1 MKKYVVLLFTLI
13 SINVFSQKNNISLQG
28 GVAMPSSSDMIE
40 ISKTIGYCTG
50 VDYFRTLYSEKKY
63 KYTLGLIVDFKTA
76 LFRVADN
83 FLIEGNPYSAN
94 VTWGHSYREFSF
106 GLGLSPQ
113 REIGNSGFFVG
124 VNTELIGLYNIEPS
138 VGFSTYIMDDY
149 GNLYS
154 TLGDVQIDNG
164 LSIGYDLGVSFYKM
178 FFNNFGIGLQIDWLS
193 SRRTTT
199 TYTTITTPVFVQSQ
213 NDVKEKIDY
222 LCGQLKCV
230 YSF

>member
-1 MKKYVVLLFTLI
+1 MKKYIILFFTLI

-28 GVAMPSSSDMIE
+28 GVAMPSSSDMID
-40 ISKTIGYCTG
+40 ISKIIGYSTG
-50 VDYFRTLYSEKKY
+50 VDYVRTLYSEKKH
-63 KYTLGLIVDFKTA
+63 TLGLIIDFKTA

-83 FLIEGNPYSAN
+83 FLIDGNPFSAN
-94 VTWGHSYREFSF
+94 VTWGHSYREFSL
-106 GLGLSPQ
+106 GLGLSTQ
-113 REIGNSGFFVG
+113 QEIGNSGFFVG
-124 VNTELIGLYNIEPS
+124 ANIELIGLYNVEPS

-164 LSIGYDLGVSFYKM
+164 LSIGYDVGFSFYKM
-178 FFNNFGIGLQIDWLS
+178 FSNNFGIGLQFDCLS